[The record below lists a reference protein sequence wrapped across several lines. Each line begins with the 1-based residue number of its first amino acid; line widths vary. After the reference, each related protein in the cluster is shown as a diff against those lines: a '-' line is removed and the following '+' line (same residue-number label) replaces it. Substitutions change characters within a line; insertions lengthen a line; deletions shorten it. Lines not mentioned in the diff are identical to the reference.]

1 VHIISEVAKAL
12 DFAHAH
18 NVVHRDVKPANFQL
32 QPPQRAGS
40 GEAIFEVNDDGT
52 VGLYIFANA
61 KGTGGRSWNWTGNH
75 QDAPAAVAAANA
87 AGVGAGEAVY
97 AANDVGTVGLYLLR

>member
-1 VHIISEVAKAL
+1 MSWRWTGNHKDAPSAA
-12 DFAHAH
+12 AA
-18 NVVHRDVKPANFQL
+18 ATSAG
-32 QPPQRAGS
+32 AGS

-52 VGLYIFANA
+52 VGLYIFDNA
-61 KGTGGRSWNWTGNH
+61 KGAGGRSWKWTGNH

-87 AGVGAGEAVY
+87 VGVGAGAAVY